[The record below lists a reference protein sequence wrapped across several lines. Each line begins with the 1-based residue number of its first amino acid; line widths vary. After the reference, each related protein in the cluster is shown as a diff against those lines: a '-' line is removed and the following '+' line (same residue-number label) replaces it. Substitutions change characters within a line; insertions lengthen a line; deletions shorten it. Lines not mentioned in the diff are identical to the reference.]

1 MADTDIFR
9 NYNFI
14 AELGQ
19 GQTAYFTEVDGLSVA
34 VRTIEYREGG
44 SAGGGAAPVRK
55 LPGRVEYGDVTLRW
69 GLTAD
74 MKIWEWLM
82 KAVSGEVER
91 RQVSI
96 ILLPPHGGAPEQTR
110 WNLNNAW
117 PCEWRGAKLDALAQ
131 GAAIETLV
139 LAHEG
144 LTRA

>member
-1 MADTDIFR
+1 MADTEIFR

-19 GQTAYFTEVDGLSVA
+19 GQTAYFTEVEGLSVT
-34 VRTIEYREGG
+34 VRAIDYREGG

-55 LPGRVEYGDVTLRW
+55 LHGRVEYGDVTLRW

-74 MKIWEWLM
+74 MHIWEWLM
-82 KAVSGEVER
+82 KAVSGDIER

-96 ILLPPHGGAPEQTR
+96 ILLPPNGGSPEQTR

-117 PCEWRGAKLDALAQ
+117 PTSWRGAKLDALAQ